1 MTYTPDYKALS
12 ATITNLTGGETDRVA
27 LMATFTC
34 EVHHADPRV
43 IWTGFYRVVAPG
55 LLKIGPY
62 QGRHSCL
69 DIPFGYGVCGIVAQT
84 GQRHI
89 VADVNAFPGHIVCAS
104 STRSAL
110 VLPVHD
116 GDGTLIGIFDIDSD
130 QPAAFTETDADQL
143 SVILQ
148 TVFAPTKRSD

>member
-1 MTYTPDYKALS
+1 MTYTPDCKALS

-43 IWTGFYRVVAPG
+43 
-55 LLKIGPY
+55 
-62 QGRHSCL
+62 
-69 DIPFGYGVCGIVAQT
+69 IVAQT

-130 QPAAFTETDADQL
+130 QPAAFTEADADQL
-143 SVILQ
+143 SVMLQ
-148 TVFAPTKRSD
+148 AVFAPTKRSD